1 MSTQITNFKL
11 NWDGMIAV
19 SNAANKSVCHP
30 IARRIAAQVGGHVE
44 TDPRGSKGDWAHSYA
59 VAHIKH
65 VKSGKLLR
73 AFQGGS

>member
-1 MSTQITNFKL
+1 MTVERFKL

-19 SNAANKSVCHP
+19 SNAANQSVCQP

-44 TDPRGSKGDWAHSYA
+44 TDPRDSKGDWAHSYA

>member
-1 MSTQITNFKL
+1 MTVERFKL
-11 NWDGMIAV
+11 SWDGMIAV
-19 SNAANKSVCHP
+19 SNAANKSICQP
-30 IARRIAAQVGGHVE
+30 IAQRIAAQVGGHVK

-59 VAHIKH
+59 VAHIKY

>member
-1 MSTQITNFKL
+1 MTVERFKL

-19 SNAANKSVCHP
+19 SNAANKSICQP
-30 IARRIAAQVGGHVE
+30 IAQRIAAQVDGHVK
-44 TDPRGSKGDWAHSYA
+44 TDPRGSVGDWAHSYA

>member
-1 MSTQITNFKL
+1 MTVERFTL

-19 SNAANKSVCHP
+19 SNAANKSICQP
-30 IARRIAAQVGGHVE
+30 IAQRIAAQVDGHVK

-59 VAHIKH
+59 VAHIKY